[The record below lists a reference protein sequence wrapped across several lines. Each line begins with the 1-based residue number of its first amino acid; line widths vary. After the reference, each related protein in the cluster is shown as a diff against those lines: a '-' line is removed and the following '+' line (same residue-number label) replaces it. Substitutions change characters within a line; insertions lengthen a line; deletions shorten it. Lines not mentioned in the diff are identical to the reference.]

1 MVTEMPMS
9 GVGTAPAL
17 AAEIQTLEPPIQK
30 WTLARRI
37 AFRFCFAYLVLY
49 IFPFPLA
56 YIPGTGFLAAKY
68 QSLWNAIVVW
78 TGKHILR
85 LSYDIT
91 VLPNESGDTT
101 WNYVQVLCF
110 VILAASAALIWSL
123 LDRRRES
130 YRRMYEWLRL
140 LVRFSLASALIEY
153 GLHKVIPVQMYA
165 PPLSILLEP
174 YGDSSP
180 MGLLWTF
187 MGASK
192 GYEIFTGSAEL
203 LGGLLLILPRT
214 TALGALLG
222 IADMA
227 QVFAL
232 NMFYDVPVK
241 LYSFHLL
248 LMGIFL
254 IAPDLGR
261 LMKLFLLG
269 RKVELVN
276 PPTMFGRRLLNRG
289 MLGLQIAFGL
299 FLIGTSL
306 LSARHAAK
314 MYGFLSPKP
323 PMYGIWSVEE
333 FKLDGEVRPPLF
345 TDATRWRRVIFDFP
359 GSLTIQLGSGA
370 RQRFRIQLDTE
381 KKTLTLAKREDPNAK
396 SDFSFE
402 ETEPGL
408 VTLTGD
414 LDGHRVQANLQ
425 KSGEGQFRL
434 TNRGFHW
441 INEYPLGR

>member
-1 MVTEMPMS
+1 MDTQMS
-9 GVGTAPAL
+9 MGVGTAPAL
-17 AAEIQTLEPPIQK
+17 AAELPAPDSAIQK
-30 WTLARRI
+30 WSLPTRI

-56 YIPGTGFLAAKY
+56 YIPGTGSLAAKY

-78 TGKHILR
+78 TGKHVLH

-91 VLPNESGDTT
+91 VLPNGSGDTT

-110 VILAASAALIWSL
+110 VLLAASTALIWSL
-123 LDRRRES
+123 MDRRQES
-130 YRRMYEWLRL
+130 YRKMYEWLRL
-140 LVRFSLASALIEY
+140 LVRFSLASALIGY
-153 GLHKVIPVQMYA
+153 GLYKVIPVQMPA
-165 PPLSILLEP
+165 PALSTLLEP

-187 MGASK
+187 IGASK

-203 LGGLLLILPRT
+203 FGGLLLILPRAA
-214 TALGALLG
+214 ALGALLG
-222 IADMA
+222 IADMT
-227 QVFAL
+227 QIFAL

-248 LMGIFL
+248 LLGIFL

-261 LMKLFLLG
+261 LIELFLLG
-269 RKVELVN
+269 RKVELVRR
-276 PPTMFGRRLLNRG
+276 PTMFGRRLLNRG
-289 MLGLQIAFGL
+289 LLGLQVAFGL

-306 LSARHAAK
+306 LNARQAAK
-314 MYGFLSPKP
+314 TYGFLSPKP
-323 PMYGIWSVEE
+323 PLYGIWSVEE
-333 FKLDGEVRPPLF
+333 FKVDGEVRAPLL
-345 TDATRWRRVIFDFP
+345 TDESRWRWVIFDFP
-359 GSLTIQLGSGA
+359 GSLGIQLGSGA

-396 SDFSFE
+396 SDFSLE
-402 ETEPGL
+402 EIEPGL
-408 VTLTGD
+408 MTLTGD
-414 LDGHRVQANLQ
+414 LDGHRIQARLQ
-425 KSGEGQFRL
+425 KSEEGQFQL

-441 INEYPLGR
+441 INEYPFNR